1 MSTWGRNNEE
11 QSPKKNWSL
20 EEARGK
26 LETFCSY
33 QERCAWE
40 LRRKL
45 FEKGISGPAAEKILA
60 ELEASGFVDDER
72 FACSYARG
80 KFRIKKWGRVRIR
93 QELKLREISAST
105 IQKGLSEI
113 DGEEYFATLER
124 EAEKKWE
131 KTKETD
137 AYKKRYLV
145 TKYLMSK
152 GFEQD
157 LIQEA
162 LSTLISKEN
171 T

>member
-45 FEKGISGPAAEKILA
+45 FEKGISGPSAEKIIT

-72 FACSYARG
+72 FARSYAR
-80 KFRIKKWGRVRIR
+80 
-93 QELKLREISAST
+93 
-105 IQKGLSEI
+105 
-113 DGEEYFATLER
+113 
-124 EAEKKWE
+124 
-131 KTKETD
+131 
-137 AYKKRYLV
+137 
-145 TKYLMSK
+145 
-152 GFEQD
+152 
-157 LIQEA
+157 
-162 LSTLISKEN
+162 
-171 T
+171 

>member
-1 MSTWGRNNEE
+1 MSTWGRNNEA

-45 FEKGISGPAAEKILA
+45 FEKGISGPAAEKIIA

-72 FACSYARG
+72 FARSYARG
-80 KFRIKKWGRVRIR
+80 KFRIKKWGRARIR

-162 LSTLISKEN
+162 LSALISKDN

>member
-1 MSTWGRNNEE
+1 MSTWGSNKEE
-11 QSPKKNWSL
+11 QPPKKNWSL

-26 LETFCSY
+26 LETYCSY

-45 FEKGISGPAAEKILA
+45 SEKGIQGKAVDTILA
-60 ELEASGFVDDER
+60 DLEASGFVDEER
-72 FACSYARG
+72 FARSYARG
-80 KFRIKKWGRVRIR
+80 KFRIKKWGRARIR
-93 QELKLREISAST
+93 QELKLRQITAAL
-105 IQKGLSEI
+105 IQLGLSEI
-113 DGEEYFATLER
+113 DGEEYYATLER

-137 AYKKRYLV
+137 AYKKRHLV

-162 LSTLISKEN
+162 LSALISKEN
-171 T
+171 N

>member
-11 QSPKKNWSL
+11 QSPKKNWSP

-45 FEKGISGPAAEKILA
+45 FEKGISGTATEKILA
-60 ELEASGFVDDER
+60 ELEASGFVDEER
-72 FACSYARG
+72 FARSYARG
-80 KFRIKKWGRVRIR
+80 KFRIKKWGRARIR
-93 QELKLREISAST
+93 QELKLRQISSSI
-105 IQKGLSEI
+105 IQLGLSEI

-131 KTKETD
+131 KTKEAD

-162 LSTLISKEN
+162 LSALISKEN
-171 T
+171 R

>member
-45 FEKGISGPAAEKILA
+45 FEKGISGPAAEKIIA

-72 FACSYARG
+72 FARSYARG
-80 KFRIKKWGRVRIR
+80 KFRIKKWGRARIR
-93 QELKLREISAST
+93 QELKLREISASI

-124 EAEKKWE
+124 ETEKKWE

-162 LSTLISKEN
+162 LSALISKEN
-171 T
+171 R

>member
-45 FEKGISGPAAEKILA
+45 FEKGISGTATEKILA
-60 ELEASGFVDDER
+60 ELEASGFVDEER
-72 FACSYARG
+72 FARSYARG
-80 KFRIKKWGRVRIR
+80 KFRIKKWGRARIR
-93 QELKLREISAST
+93 QELKLREISGPT
-105 IQKGLSEI
+105 IQLGLSEI

-162 LSTLISKEN
+162 LSALISKEN
-171 T
+171 R

>member
-33 QERCAWE
+33 QERCPWE

-45 FEKGISGPAAEKILA
+45 FEKGIQGEAIETILG
-60 ELEASGFVDDER
+60 ELAASGFVDEER
-72 FACSYARG
+72 FARAYARG
-80 KFRIKKWGRVRIR
+80 KFRIKRWGRNRIR
-93 QELKLREISAST
+93 QELKLRDISASI

-113 DGEEYFATLER
+113 DGEEYFALLER

-131 KTKETD
+131 KTKEAD

-145 TKYLMSK
+145 TKYLLSK
-152 GFEQD
+152 GFESD

-162 LSTLISKEN
+162 LASLTKKSDE
-171 T
+171 

>member
-1 MSTWGRNNEE
+1 MSTWGRNNGE

-33 QERCAWE
+33 QERCVWE

-45 FEKGISGPAAEKILA
+45 FEKGVQGAASEKIIA
-60 ELEASGFVDDER
+60 ELQANGFVDEER
-72 FACSYARG
+72 FARSYARG
-80 KFRIKKWGRVRIR
+80 KFRMKKWGKARIR
-93 QELKLREISAST
+93 QELKLREINAST

-113 DGEEYFATLER
+113 DGEEYVTVLER

-137 AYKKRYLV
+137 AYKKRYLL
-145 TKYLMSK
+145 TKYLMGK

-162 LSTLISKEN
+162 LSALISKEN

>member
-60 ELEASGFVDDER
+60 ELVASGFVDDER
-72 FACSYARG
+72 FARSYARG

>member
-45 FEKGISGPAAEKILA
+45 FEKGITGTAVDTILA
-60 ELEASGFVDDER
+60 ELEASGFVDEER
-72 FACSYARG
+72 FARSYARG
-80 KFRIKKWGRVRIR
+80 KFRIKKWGRARIR
-93 QELKLREISAST
+93 QELKLREISPST
-105 IQKGLSEI
+105 ILLGLSEI
-113 DGEEYFATLER
+113 DGEEYYATLER

-137 AYKKRYLV
+137 AYKKRYLM
-145 TKYLMSK
+145 TKYLISK

-162 LSTLISKEN
+162 LSALISNEN
-171 T
+171 K

>member
-45 FEKGISGPAAEKILA
+45 FEKGISGPSAEKIIT

-72 FACSYARG
+72 FARSYARG
-80 KFRIKKWGRVRIR
+80 KFRIKKWGRARIR

-162 LSTLISKEN
+162 LSALISK
-171 T
+171 

>member
-1 MSTWGRNNEE
+1 MSSWGRNNGE

-26 LETFCSY
+26 LETYCSY
-33 QERCAWE
+33 QERCVWE

-45 FEKGISGPAAEKILA
+45 FEKGIQGQAVDTILA
-60 ELEASGFVDDER
+60 ELEASGFVDEER
-72 FACSYARG
+72 FARSYARG
-80 KFRIKKWGRVRIR
+80 KFRIKRWGKGRIS
-93 QELKLREISAST
+93 QELKLRQINSAL
-105 IQKGLSEI
+105 IQLGLSEI

-131 KTKETD
+131 KTKEKD
-137 AYKKRYLV
+137 AYKKKYLV
-145 TKYLMSK
+145 AHYLMSK

-162 LSTLISKEN
+162 LSALVSQGME
-171 T
+171 

>member
-1 MSTWGRNNEE
+1 MSTWGSNKEE
-11 QSPKKNWSL
+11 QPPKKNWSL

-26 LETFCSY
+26 LETYCSY
-33 QERCAWE
+33 QERCTWE

-45 FEKGISGPAAEKILA
+45 SEKGIQGKAVDTILA
-60 ELEASGFVDDER
+60 DLEASGFVDEER
-72 FACSYARG
+72 FARSFARG
-80 KFRIKKWGRVRIR
+80 KFRIKKWGRARIR
-93 QELKLREISAST
+93 QELKLRQITAAL
-105 IQKGLSEI
+105 IQLGLSEI

-162 LSTLISKEN
+162 LSALISKEN
-171 T
+171 R

>member
-1 MSTWGRNNEE
+1 MSSWGRNNGE

-26 LETFCSY
+26 LETYCSY
-33 QERCAWE
+33 QERCVWE

-45 FEKGISGPAAEKILA
+45 FEKGIQGPAVETILA
-60 ELEASGFVDDER
+60 ELEASGFVDEER
-72 FACSYARG
+72 FARSYARG
-80 KFRIKKWGRVRIR
+80 KFRIKKWGKGRISR
-93 QELKLREISAST
+93 ELKLREISSSI

-113 DGEEYFATLER
+113 DGAEYFATIER

-131 KTKETD
+131 KTKEKD
-137 AYKKRYLV
+137 AYKKKYLV
-145 TKYLMSK
+145 TQYLMSK

-162 LSTLISKEN
+162 LSALISQGME
-171 T
+171 